1 MIKRRNTILLLLAVI
16 AFFGCHKDDEIEQKQ
31 PKITNEEVATTSN
44 SATISWMVDFP
55 GEIHTGIEIG
65 LSEDLANA
73 QSIVATK
80 NQVNQNSVYSVNIDS
95 LVPMTQYYYRQV
107 VWNSYKRFEFEPK
120 NFTTKAGLP
129 IVETL
134 EVTDITRT
142 SAVGGGEIISNSG
155 SEIIECG
162 ICWATAPNPTIEGNH
177 IVSEDNHDTY
187 TIEIIDL
194 MPETLYYVRA
204 YAKNNIGITY
214 GEEVS
219 FNTGDVIIPIVTTH
233 EVSGITGSTA
243 ACCGEVT
250 DDGGST
256 ITIQGICWSTTHNP
270 TTSGNHINCDVN
282 NDVFTI
288 NLSGLSAN
296 TTYYVRAYAK
306 NSAGIGYGNEVCF
319 NTTNPELPIIITT
332 PVTNITPTSA
342 KCGGEVISDGGANIS
357 ERGICWGINHNPTI
371 VDFHTSSGSG
381 IGSFTIR
388 MTDLIENTVYYVR
401 AYATNSVGTKYGEE
415 YTFIPQVPQGATKG
429 LFSVNGSK
437 KVYFS
442 QGNLQYVGNSNTWK
456 FAENQWEYLGNNG
469 QGGSSHV
476 IIRDLFGWGTS
487 GWNNG
492 NTYYR
497 PYDTDDSDGSLYG
510 PVGGYGLTGNY
521 SNSDWGVFNS
531 ISNGGNIPNQWR
543 TLNKNEWEYVFN
555 SRTASTIN
563 GIENARYVRA
573 YVNGVRGVIIFPDE
587 YEHPS
592 DVSLPELINCS
603 SYISTADW
611 SRNSYD
617 IYDWTKMES
626 NGCVFLPAAGGRYN
640 GSIVLAGEYG
650 FYWSVSSSGN
660 YGAYYVYYCNDL
672 FSASYSYY
680 PRYLGFSVRLVQ
692 DYQP

>member
-1 MIKRRNTILLLLAVI
+1 MKNNNIAILFLLVLI
-16 AFFGCHKDDEIEQKQ
+16 AFAGCNKDKELASRQ
-31 PKITNEEVATTSN
+31 PKVTNEEVTTTSN

-55 GEIHTGIEIG
+55 GSIHTGIEIG
-65 LSEDLANA
+65 LTEDLVDARIIEASNHNA
-73 QSIVATK
+73 
-80 NQVNQNSVYSVNIDS
+80 VYSVSIDS
-95 LVPMTQYYYRQV
+95 LMPMTNYYYRQV
-107 VWNSYKRFEFEPK
+107 VWNSYKRYEFDTQ
-120 NFTTKAGLP
+120 NFATKAGLP

-142 SAVGGGEIISNSG
+142 TAVCGGKIISNCG
-155 SEIIECG
+155 AEIIECG
-162 ICWATAPNPTIEGNH
+162 ICWATAPNPTIAADH
-177 IVSEDNHDTY
+177 IVAENSHETF
-187 TIEIIDL
+187 TTEITDL
-194 MPETLYYVRA
+194 VPEIQYYVRA
-204 YAKNNIGITY
+204 YAKNSKGIAY

-219 FNTGDVIIPIVTTH
+219 FTTGDVITPIVTTH
-233 EVSGITGSTA
+233 EASGITGSTA
-243 ACCGEVT
+243 VCCGEVT

-256 ITIQGICWSTTHNP
+256 ITIRGVCWSTTPNP
-270 TTSGNHINCDVN
+270 TTSGDHINSDVN

-288 NLSGLSAN
+288 NLSRLSAN

-332 PVTNITPTSA
+332 PVTNITPASA
-342 KCGGEVISDGGANIS
+342 KCGGEVISDGGVNVS

-371 VDFHTSSGSG
+371 VDFHTNSGSG

-437 KVYFS
+437 KVLFS
-442 QGNLQYVGNSNTWK
+442 QGNLQYVGSSNTWR

-497 PYDTDDSDGSLYG
+497 PYDTNDSDGSLYG
-510 PVGGYGLTGNY
+510 PVGGYSLIGNY

-531 ISNGGNIPNQWR
+531 ISNGGNNPNQWR
-543 TLNKNEWEYVFN
+543 TLSKNEWEYVFN
-555 SRTASTIN
+555 SRRASTIN

-573 YVNGVRGVIIFPDE
+573 FVNQIFGVIIFPDE

-592 DVSLPELINCS
+592 DVSFPNFINYSGHLTMSELAN
-603 SYISTADW
+603 
-611 SRNSYD
+611 NSYNLN
-617 IYDWTKMES
+617 DWTKLELE
-626 NGCVFLPAAGGRYN
+626 GCVFLPAAGGRYN
-640 GSIVLAGEYG
+640 GSIALAGEYG

-680 PRYLGFSVRLVQ
+680 PRYSGFSVRLVQ